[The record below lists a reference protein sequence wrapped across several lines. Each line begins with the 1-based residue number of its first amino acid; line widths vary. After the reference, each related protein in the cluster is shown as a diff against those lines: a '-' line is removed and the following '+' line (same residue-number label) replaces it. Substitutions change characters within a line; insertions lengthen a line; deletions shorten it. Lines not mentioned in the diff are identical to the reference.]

1 MALAQLNYEIGADLS
16 KLDLSI
22 NEINALI
29 KKFTNEAKSASKDGL
44 APLNAEIAKLIQ
56 QRQKLQGIGL
66 PESLPNTTK
75 KSTIALNDLSRVVQD
90 LPFGFIGIQNNI
102 PALVQSFGGLT
113 QAEGGLR
120 AGLAGLGKSLIG
132 PAGLLFAFSAVT
144 SAITFAIQ
152 KYGSL
157 GAAFDAIFKS
167 SNQLSESQKKIIDNI
182 AEESTQVFTLFGL
195 YTNLNDNRNLQE
207 QVLQKLNKV
216 SPEYFGN
223 LDKEINKLGELNIA
237 TDKYIKSLLGKIF
250 VETQQAQVTEILK
263 KYAAQL
269 NKVVENEINLSK
281 QRDKDKNK
289 LKDQVELFD
298 RLEKSQKK
306 LSDIVVPV
314 SPLVTKKTTTDV
326 IKDLSDSLKKDIT
339 DLFGASS
346 KFADVLNLDDIF
358 GKKQEGTRK
367 STEKIDKT
375 IEESNQRQEAAFKIL
390 QQAYIATLTEREQ
403 ELFKIQDE
411 YEQKRGDLLRANIS
425 DFSLIEE
432 EKLIAIRKV
441 VEKYDK
447 IALDEFEK
455 QKNAELKIAKE
466 QAKQIEDLFKND
478 TLNFQPKINIDYSKL
493 GFSQQILDQLNKGF
507 TIGEA
512 VKNIENQTLSVGK
525 SIFNNIINPLNQ
537 VFDVILSKGEKSWE
551 NFTKSV
557 VEQLKKLYARLAAA
571 AAIAGILS
579 LATGGTAGGGVSFIK
594 AFGSILGVN
603 LGGGNIANPSFGG
616 VQPGGMQMAG
626 SVNMVLRGQDL
637 VGSLNRTNSQF
648 SRIG

>member
-1 MALAQLNYEIGADLS
+1 MFKCKVGYSGHENGVTVSLAASFLGISSLERHITLDRTMYGSDQAASLEFSGMKNLTSSLEKMA
-16 KLDLSI
+16 
-22 NEINALI
+22 
-29 KKFTNEAKSASKDGL
+29 
-44 APLNAEIAKLIQ
+44 
-56 QRQKLQGIGL
+56 
-66 PESLPNTTK
+66 
-75 KSTIALNDLSRVVQD
+75 IALGENK
-90 LPFGFIGIQNNI
+90 IGH
-102 PALVQSFGGLT
+102 
-113 QAEGGLR
+113 
-120 AGLAGLGKSLIG
+120 
-132 PAGLLFAFSAVT
+132 
-144 SAITFAIQ
+144 IT
-152 KYGSL
+152 
-157 GAAFDAIFKS
+157 
-167 SNQLSESQKKIIDNI
+167 
-182 AEESTQVFTLFGL
+182 
-195 YTNLNDNRNLQE
+195 
-207 QVLQKLNKV
+207 
-216 SPEYFGN
+216 
-223 LDKEINKLGELNIA
+223 
-237 TDKYIKSLLGKIF
+237 
-250 VETQQAQVTEILK
+250 
-263 KYAAQL
+263 
-269 NKVVENEINLSK
+269 
-281 QRDKDKNK
+281 
-289 LKDQVELFD
+289 
-298 RLEKSQKK
+298 
-306 LSDIVVPV
+306 
-314 SPLVTKKTTTDV
+314 
-326 IKDLSDSLKKDIT
+326 
-339 DLFGASS
+339 
-346 KFADVLNLDDIF
+346 
-358 GKKQEGTRK
+358 
-367 STEKIDKT
+367 
-375 IEESNQRQEAAFKIL
+375 
-390 QQAYIATLTEREQ
+390 
-403 ELFKIQDE
+403 
-411 YEQKRGDLLRANIS
+411 
-425 DFSLIEE
+425 EE